1 VTVPHRWERIQEL
14 FDAAL
19 ELAPEART
27 AYVHERAEDST
38 LRTEVLT
45 LLEAHEA
52 RGRLDSIA
60 DRLDASSTD
69 AAVRLPPVLSGRY
82 SIEREIGRGG
92 MATVYLAHDQKHDR
106 QVALKVLRSE
116 LALAVRAEQFVR
128 EIAIAAKLAHPHILP
143 LHDSG
148 EAEGIVYYVMPYVE
162 GESLRDRLTREARLP
177 VADAVRI
184 AGDVAAALSYAH
196 SHGVVHRDIKPEN
209 ILLAPGG
216 EALIADFGIARAL
229 TVAGGHPL
237 SQTGAVGTPLYM
249 SPEQAA
255 GSGLDGRSDIYSLG
269 CVLHEMLAGHPPFT
283 GATAQEVI
291 ARHASDP
298 IPALEAARPG
308 VGARVARAVRKALA
322 KQPVDRF
329 ATADQFAAA
338 FTPPA
343 TAVHR
348 LGWPASAAIALVV
361 LVAGGVLTRQ
371 VLVPAPATGPS
382 AQSVAVLPFVNLT
395 GDSANDYLTD
405 GFSEELISTLAQIP
419 GLRVPARTS
428 SFYFKDKALPARQI
442 GESLGVANV
451 VEASFRRV
459 GHRLRITAQLIKVS
473 DAAHLWSASYDRE
486 LAGPQ
491 DVLTVQEEVARAI
504 AKALEVKLAL
514 PRVPR
519 VENPEA
525 YELYLKGRLLWN
537 RGTEEGFTRALKFFT
552 AAIVKDSSYARAY
565 AGLADTYIVL
575 WVQEYLLRAEAYPK
589 ARAAAERA
597 VALDSL
603 LSEAY
608 AARGRLRTL
617 EWNWSGANQDLRRA
631 VMLNPGDPLAH
642 RWYAVTLTRQGRLA
656 EALQEASRALEL
668 DPLSVQVQQTYAEA
682 LLYGRHYDRA
692 VEQYRKVHEL
702 EPRHMQSH
710 QRLAMAYVQQ
720 NKIADAI
727 REYQIALELLGGR
740 GRTSFVLADLGY
752 AYARLGRRHDA
763 LRILG
768 DLKARLAQGD
778 HRTRA
783 VHLAILCAGLGET
796 DEAFA
801 WLAKAYEERDNLLTI
816 LRVYPFFDPLR
827 SDPRFTELLRKVG
840 L

>member
-1 VTVPHRWERIQEL
+1 VTLPRWERIQEL

-19 ELAPEART
+19 ELAPNERT
-27 AYVHERAEDST
+27 PYVHDRAEDTT
-38 LRTEVLT
+38 LRAEVLA
-45 LLEAHEA
+45 LLEAHET

-60 DRLDASSTD
+60 DRLDAASAV
-69 AAVRLPPVLSGRY
+69 AAARLPPVLSGRY
-82 SIEREIGRGG
+82 AVERQIGRGG

-106 QVALKVLRSE
+106 QVALKVLQPE

-128 EIAIAAKLAHPHILP
+128 EIAIAAKLVHPHILP

-162 GESLRDRLTREARLP
+162 GESLRDRLTREPQLS
-177 VADAVRI
+177 VADALRI

-196 SHGVVHRDIKPEN
+196 SHGVVHRDIKPGN
-209 ILLAPGG
+209 ILLTPGG

-229 TVAGGHPL
+229 TVAGGRKV
-237 SQTGAVGTPLYM
+237 SETGAVGTPLYM
-249 SPEQAA
+249 SPEQA
-255 GSGLDGRSDIYSLG
+255 SGAELDGRSDVYSLG
-269 CVLHEMLAGHPPFT
+269 CVVYEMFVGHPPFS
-283 GATAQEVI
+283 GESVQEVV
-291 ARHASDP
+291 ARHAHDP
-298 IPALEAARPG
+298 IPALDTARLG
-308 VGARVARAVRKALA
+308 VPPSVARAVRKALA

-343 TAVHR
+343 TAGHR
-348 LGWPASAAIALVV
+348 LGWPASAALAIVL

-371 VLVPAPATGPS
+371 LRVRAPVTGP

-428 SFYFKDKALPARQI
+428 SFYFKDKALPARQV

-473 DAAHLWSASYDRE
+473 DATHLWSQSYDRE
-486 LAGPQ
+486 FAGPQ
-491 DVLTVQEEVARAI
+491 DVLMVQEEVARAI
-504 AKALEVKLAL
+504 AKALEVTLAL

-519 VENPEA
+519 AENPEA

-537 RGTEEGFTRALKFFT
+537 RGTEEGFTRALRFFS
-552 AAIVKDSSYARAY
+552 AAIAKDSSDARAY

-575 WVQEYLLRAEAYPK
+575 WVQEYLTRAEAYPK
-589 ARAAAERA
+589 ARVAAERA

-603 LSEAY
+603 LPEAY

-617 EWNWSGANQDLRRA
+617 VWDWSGADQDLRRA
-631 VMLNPGDPLAH
+631 IMLNPGDVNAH
-642 RWYAVTLTRQGRLA
+642 RWYAVTLTRRGRSA
-656 EALQEASRALEL
+656 EALQEASDAREL
-668 DPLSVQVQQTYAEA
+668 DPLSAQVQATYAEA
-682 LLYGRHYDRA
+682 FLYGRHYDRA
-692 VEQYRKVHEL
+692 VEQYRKLLEL
-702 EPRHMQSH
+702 EPRRPQSH

-720 NKIADAI
+720 NKIADAL

-740 GRTSFVLADLGY
+740 GRTSFILADLGY
-752 AYARLGRRHDA
+752 AYARFGRRDDA
-763 LRILG
+763 LRILR
-768 DLKARLAQGD
+768 DLKARLAHGD
-778 HRTRA
+778 PSTRA

-796 DEAFA
+796 DEAFV

-827 SDPRFTELLRKVG
+827 SDPRFDDLMRKVG